1 MEHRDY
7 HLHNGKKGAA
17 LAIRVIFNA
26 LKNEITDILQDGT
39 IRIRLFSTSSDANI
53 NRELSKFLSQ
63 VLNVTQSKIE
73 IVAGENGHEKLV
85 SVLDLDAE
93 SVQKKILAHL
103 QK

>member
-17 LAIRVIFNA
+17 LAVRVISNA
-26 LKNEITDILQDGT
+26 PENEITDILNDGT
-39 IRIRLFSTSSDANI
+39 VRIRIISTSSDANI
-53 NRELSKFLSQ
+53 NRELSKYLAK

-73 IVAGENGHEKLV
+73 IVAGQNGNEKLV

-93 SVQKKILAHL
+93 SVHQKILDHL
-103 QK
+103 PK